1 MTIGDE
7 YTIEWNE
14 KRQKWFVK
22 RGNETFY
29 DKDNNWI
36 MFNTEH
42 EAHQFISAMEIY
54 GYKQTGGY
62 ENER

>member
-1 MTIGDE
+1 MAINDE

-29 DKDNNWI
+29 DEDRNWI
-36 MFNTEH
+36 LFDTDI
-42 EAHQFISAMEIY
+42 EAFKFIRTLE
-54 GYKQTGGY
+54 K
-62 ENER
+62 EWEE